1 VPNEEECIAILRQ
14 AGAPDRVI
22 KHVCTVAAVAE
33 TIAARC
39 GADLALVRA
48 GGLLHDLGRS
58 RTHGLRHGVE
68 GARLAREMG
77 LPEELV
83 LIIQKHVGAG
93 ITPEEARGLGLPD
106 MDYMPSTLEEKV
118 VCHADNLVGDAEV
131 LTSAVS
137 FRDFERK
144 GLKVQGERMLAM
156 HRELSA
162 ACGADVDDIAR
173 TADLNGRGPCAQY
186 LRMSIDKW
194 SD

>member
-1 VPNEEECIAILRQ
+1 MPNEEECLRILRQ

-33 TIAARC
+33 AIALRC
-39 GADLALVRA
+39 DADRSLVRA

-68 GARLAREMG
+68 GARMARAMG

-106 MDYMPSTLEEKV
+106 MDYVPSTLEERV

-131 LTSAVS
+131 LTSAAS
-137 FRDFERK
+137 YQDFLRK
-144 GLKVQGERMLAM
+144 GLEEQGRRFLAM

-162 ACGADVDDIAR
+162 ACGADVDEIAR
-173 TADLNGRGPCAQY
+173 TADLSGHGPCARY
-186 LRMSIDKW
+186 LRMEIGRW